1 MKLAGKSEIEIGGER
16 ERKREG
22 YEPQEP
28 TQRERSTLEEDRDGG
43 KKREKRTENPHPRQG
58 LVRNLLVLSVRTEH
72 PWKLAVR
79 FRLGLFVTH
88 SLRSSSSSPLSS
100 SFPPF
105 LPFFFLPSSISSF
118 TFFLPLSASCHYR
131 CPFYP
136 TDRRCVFH
144 RRLGRF
150 VRARVFDESVKLP
163 LPENREKVD
172 EHANQ
177 HNLVWTSPI
186 RTLERVSG
194 RARGASN
201 VYLGVCC
208 LLSGRIYQRAIQ
220 SIVYYTKDSIR
231 GFFSPFWSFRDFY
244 VSREYHQTGTSY
256 YW

>member
-1 MKLAGKSEIEIGGER
+1 M
-16 ERKREG
+16 
-22 YEPQEP
+22 
-28 TQRERSTLEEDRDGG
+28 
-43 KKREKRTENPHPRQG
+43 
-58 LVRNLLVLSVRTEH
+58 RNLLVLSVRTEH

-88 SLRSSSSSPLSS
+88 SLRFSSSSSSFLFFFSFS
-100 SFPPF
+100 SFF
-105 LPFFFLPSSISSF
+105 SFSFISSF

-172 EHANQ
+172 EHAKQ

-186 RTLERVSG
+186 RTLERVSE
-194 RARGASN
+194 RARGSC
-201 VYLGVCC
+201 LERLPWC
-208 LLSGRIYQRAIQ
+208 LLSAIWPDIPTCRI
-220 SIVYYTKDSIR
+220 VDCLLHKDSKD
-231 GFFSPFWSFRDFY
+231 FSRHFGHLEISMCQ
-244 VSREYHQTGTSY
+244 REYHQIDTSY

>member
-28 TQRERSTLEEDRDGG
+28 TQRERSTLEEDRDGE

-105 LPFFFLPSSISSF
+105 LPFFFFPPPSLLSHSSF
-118 TFFLPLSASCHYR
+118 LFPPVVIIVVLFIPPIVAAYFIAASVASYAHVSS
-131 CPFYP
+131 
-136 TDRRCVFH
+136 T
-144 RRLGRF
+144 
-150 VRARVFDESVKLP
+150 RA
-163 LPENREKVD
+163 
-172 EHANQ
+172 
-177 HNLVWTSPI
+177 
-186 RTLERVSG
+186 
-194 RARGASN
+194 
-201 VYLGVCC
+201 
-208 LLSGRIYQRAIQ
+208 
-220 SIVYYTKDSIR
+220 
-231 GFFSPFWSFRDFY
+231 
-244 VSREYHQTGTSY
+244 
-256 YW
+256 

>member
-1 MKLAGKSEIEIGGER
+1 M
-16 ERKREG
+16 
-22 YEPQEP
+22 
-28 TQRERSTLEEDRDGG
+28 
-43 KKREKRTENPHPRQG
+43 
-58 LVRNLLVLSVRTEH
+58 RNLLVLSVRTEH

-88 SLRSSSSSPLSS
+88 SLRFSSSSPFLFFFSFS
-100 SFPPF
+100 SF
-105 LPFFFLPSSISSF
+105 FFFPSSVSSF

-172 EHANQ
+172 EHAKQ

-186 RTLERVSG
+186 RTLERVSE

-208 LLSGRIYQRAIQ
+208 LLPRRIYQRA
-220 SIVYYTKDSIR
+220 V
-231 GFFSPFWSFRDFY
+231 
-244 VSREYHQTGTSY
+244 
-256 YW
+256 